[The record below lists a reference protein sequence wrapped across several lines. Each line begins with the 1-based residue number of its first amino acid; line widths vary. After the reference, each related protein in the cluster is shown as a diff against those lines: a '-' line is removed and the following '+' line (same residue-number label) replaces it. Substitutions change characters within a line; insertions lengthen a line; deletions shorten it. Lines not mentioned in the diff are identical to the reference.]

1 METTTKTR
9 SYLVR
14 QANGEFV
21 RRTETYVPRWCVNYR
36 KIDDDEYPG
45 LPLTGTE
52 REIRED
58 YEFFLSRHPELT
70 EENFIE
76 VARREI

>member
-1 METTTKTR
+1 METTPI

-14 QANGEFV
+14 LDDGTFE
-21 RRTETYVPRWCVNYR
+21 RRIEHVVPRWAIVYH
-36 KIDDDEYPG
+36 KVDDPEYPV

-58 YEFFLSRHPELT
+58 YEFFLSHHPELT
-70 EENFIE
+70 EENFVE
-76 VARREI
+76 LKRRMM

>member
-1 METTTKTR
+1 MESTHEWPARICIVFHKTDD
-9 SYLVR
+9 
-14 QANGEFV
+14 
-21 RRTETYVPRWCVNYR
+21 PNY
-36 KIDDDEYPG
+36 PV

-70 EENFIE
+70 EENFVE
-76 VARREI
+76 FRRRHI

>member
-1 METTTKTR
+1 MATR

-14 QANGEFV
+14 LADGTFV
-21 RRTETYVPRWCVNYR
+21 RRTESYTPRLCITFAKR
-36 KIDDDEYPG
+36 DDDEYPA

-52 REIRED
+52 REIRDD

-70 EENFIE
+70 AENFVE
-76 VARREI
+76 VSRRET

>member
-1 METTTKTR
+1 MATR
-9 SYLVR
+9 SYRVR
-14 QANGEFV
+14 NTATGEWRTV
-21 RRTETYVPRWCVNYR
+21 TETYTPRYAIVFR
-36 KIDDDEYPG
+36 KLDDAEYPS

-70 EENFIE
+70 PENFTE
-76 VARREI
+76 VSRREI